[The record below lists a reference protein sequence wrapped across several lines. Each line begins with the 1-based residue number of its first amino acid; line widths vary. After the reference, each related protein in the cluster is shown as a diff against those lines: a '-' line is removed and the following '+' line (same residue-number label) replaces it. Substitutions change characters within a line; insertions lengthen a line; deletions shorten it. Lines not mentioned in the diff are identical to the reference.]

1 MRAYHSSWYAT
12 WHDTRMGRHGQ
23 AYLANVTKDVFPH
36 MVQKSLWYIYWATKF
51 LPMIHFDVGTGTGI
65 GMLSPITHKM
75 NSHHK
80 YGLLLI
86 MGYILGLMCGLV
98 FHWAWPMWLIELIYA
113 NNSFYVLWGPTHG
126 LHVLFSFVL
135 CLANMAQG
143 ISPMLTLVQWWIH
156 YINQWYVCIY
166 HWHITTFLINPRM

>member
-1 MRAYHSSWYAT
+1 VYWDWPWAQLQQWLSIGISQGHSLGNGSAT
-12 WHDTRMGRHGQ
+12 AMEMGTALVSGICRL
-23 AYLANVTKDVFPH
+23 YLAKVWICVLRLISG
-36 MVQKSLWYIYWATKF
+36 QC
-51 LPMIHFDVGTGTGI
+51 GQ
-65 GMLSPITHKM
+65 
-75 NSHHK
+75 

-86 MGYILGLMCGLV
+86 MGYILWLMCGLV

-143 ISPMLTLVQWWIH
+143 ISPMLTLVQWWIL
-156 YINQWYVCIY
+156 YINQWYVYTIG
-166 HWHITTFLINPRM
+166 T